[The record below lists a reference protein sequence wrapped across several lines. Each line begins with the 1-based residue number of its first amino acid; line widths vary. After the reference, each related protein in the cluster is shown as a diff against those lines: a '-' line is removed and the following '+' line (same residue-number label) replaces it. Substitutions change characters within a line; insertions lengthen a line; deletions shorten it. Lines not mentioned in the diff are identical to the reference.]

1 MKILFLVLLL
11 ISQLAVSAETKKVC
25 ATYKNSNKSYLVD
38 AQILSGM
45 ELAKATYNFQ
55 YNALSK
61 YVVIFWGQGEAS
73 VIELDLPFDIN
84 VFGSTGKDQKGYPW
98 SISSNTSFC
107 F

>member
-1 MKILFLVLLL
+1 MRKLLLVLL
-11 ISQLAVSAETKKVC
+11 IFTHFVFSAETKKVC

-61 YVVIFWGQGEAS
+61 YVVIFWGPGEAS
-73 VIELDLPFDIN
+73 VIELDLPFIN
-84 VFGSTGKDQKGYPW
+84 ILGTTGKDQKGYPW
-98 SISSNTSFC
+98 SIATNTTLC